1 MTERDETVFDQL
13 DDVDIPAAIE
23 SVLFAAGDP
32 VSADKLADISGL
44 STDRIRIIMEELI
57 SEYLRNARRGIMI
70 RRIEDSYS
78 LATKPSAG
86 EVIKRLFAPRNRPP
100 MTQAAYETLAIVAY
114 NQPVTRS
121 QIEAVRGVNSDGIL
135 SRLIEKELIHEC
147 GTLDAPGRPALFE
160 TTENFLKEF
169 GLSSVRDLPP
179 MDMLMYKTLQDI
191 EGSVADA
198 TSGKT
203 GGQIT
208 IEQLVDAVKPYDES
222 VDVPPESKKRDFS
235 DEEKEKAELS
245 DESVMEIS
253 AAFFGEE

>member
-1 MTERDETVFDQL
+1 
-13 DDVDIPAAIE
+13 
-23 SVLFAAGDP
+23 
-32 VSADKLADISGL
+32 
-44 STDRIRIIMEELI
+44 
-57 SEYLRNARRGIMI
+57 
-70 RRIEDSYS
+70 
-78 LATKPSAG
+78 
-86 EVIKRLFAPRNRPP
+86 
-100 MTQAAYETLAIVAY
+100 
-114 NQPVTRS
+114 
-121 QIEAVRGVNSDGIL
+121 
-135 SRLIEKELIHEC
+135 
-147 GTLDAPGRPALFE
+147 
-160 TTENFLKEF
+160 
-169 GLSSVRDLPP
+169 

-222 VDVPPESKKRDFS
+222 VNVPPESKKRYFS